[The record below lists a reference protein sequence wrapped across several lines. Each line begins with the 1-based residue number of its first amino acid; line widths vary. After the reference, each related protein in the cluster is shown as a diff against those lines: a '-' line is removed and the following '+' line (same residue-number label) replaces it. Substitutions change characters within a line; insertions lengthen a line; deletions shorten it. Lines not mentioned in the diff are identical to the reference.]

1 MTFDDL
7 VVAQQVYNDYAFK
20 LGFGIHIGNTKYNM
34 ARGAAKGTILS
45 RVFECVHTGKP
56 IDEAK
61 QHWSTSGLAANG
73 EDATIDMSN
82 TSAQKPRSKQA
93 GLKKDVT
100 DSRQRNRLL
109 RLGCKAKMLVGK
121 RDGKWTGTV
130 LNEEHTHP
138 MVQQIGKRR
147 YYRSHRKVSEEDF
160 QLIQTLNEQNITTA
174 QMMGCLGR
182 VHGGDPR
189 CLGYVKRDVSNIRTM
204 LREKVSQRDLSM
216 TIEYFERR
224 QVEIPTFFFDKK
236 VDKNNVVRAL
246 FWVDGRTRALYPKYK
261 DSMFFETTFCT
272 DKYNMPFAPLVGIN
286 NHTHTQLCWAV
297 LCYLMKQLKHS
308 AGYSPKLRKQ

>member
-1 MTFDDL
+1 MQGFVADSMLGGFDLNQPPEAYAADIGESNDEGQQRTEFQPGPQSVASDNASIAAENPGEEICSQPVVPYVGMTFDDL

-20 LGFGIHIGNTKYNM
+20 LGFGIHIGNTKYSM
-34 ARGAAKGTILS
+34 ARGAAKDTILS

-61 QHWSTSGLAANG
+61 QHCSTTGLAANG

-121 RDGKWTGTV
+121 RDGKWTVTV
-130 LNEEHTHP
+130 FNEEHTHP

-160 QLIQTLNEQNITTA
+160 QLIKTLHEQNITTA
-174 QMMGCLGR
+174 QMMGCLGS

-189 CLGYVKRDVSNIRTM
+189 CLGYVKRDV
-204 LREKVSQRDLSM
+204 
-216 TIEYFERR
+216 
-224 QVEIPTFFFDKK
+224 
-236 VDKNNVVRAL
+236 
-246 FWVDGRTRALYPKYK
+246 
-261 DSMFFETTFCT
+261 
-272 DKYNMPFAPLVGIN
+272 
-286 NHTHTQLCWAV
+286 
-297 LCYLMKQLKHS
+297 
-308 AGYSPKLRKQ
+308 